1 MSRERTLKRRT
12 PMKKQQ
18 ERITPDRLVDAATA
32 VLEAVAEVRE
42 ELGEVNIDP
51 AALMGAAH
59 QPRCLCDFTKFEVEE
74 ATAFLT
80 RLGYLES
87 TPRRS

>member
-1 MSRERTLKRRT
+1 
-12 PMKKQQ
+12 MKKQTD
-18 ERITPDRLVDAATA
+18 RITPDRLVDASTA

-42 ELGEVNIDP
+42 ELGEVDIFPPD
-51 AALMGAAH
+51 LMGSPH

-80 RLGYLES
+80 RLGYLEP
-87 TPRRS
+87 TRRR